1 VKVVPLGL
9 NSLTVQPV
17 SNRVIATNSMDT
29 DVNRCLWGRG
39 AGGSSKAQDVRSKGW
54 HADFTVDMLS
64 RVTETRS
71 ENPRITCTLTSGA
84 NALRIT
90 AQGIMIGR
98 EGDCDIV
105 LEDPRASRRHT
116 LVRLVAA
123 GVEVVPMGRLA
134 TEVNGQAITRPTLVV
149 TSDIL
154 TMPGFTGTVSI
165 IEVGAPVAPAIRTIL
180 RSQNGDSFR
189 IASSPFVLGGAAT
202 DDLIIAHWPPS
213 AVVIDV
219 PRDEPHIE
227 AKVEGVLLNGQPI
240 AVGDVLAVNGDA
252 TFALAGDWFRFEQAR
267 SAGTTIA
274 FAGVPVPRRVVI
286 ELLPRGGRAVF
297 TMGDADYTV
306 YLADRRLDFLV
317 TLLQP
322 PTGNPGDYIHDDV
335 VRGKVW
341 PRSDGISRQ
350 EINMLISRCRRD
362 LVAAGLPGGRLIE
375 RAPGGGG
382 TRFVLALNAEVVIS

>member
-1 VKVVPLGL
+1 MEIRLENAP
-9 NSLTVQPV
+9 
-17 SNRVIATNSMDT
+17 IA
-29 DVNRCLWGRG
+29 
-39 AGGSSKAQDVRSKGW
+39 
-54 HADFTVDMLS
+54 
-64 RVTETRS
+64 
-71 ENPRITCTLTSGA
+71 CTLTSGT
-84 NALRIT
+84 T
-90 AQGIMIGR
+90 AVRVTASGIMIGR
-98 EGDCDIV
+98 EGDCDVV
-105 LEDPRASRRHT
+105 LQDARASRRHA

-134 TEVNGQAITRPTLVV
+134 TEINGQAIARPTMAAHNDVITL
-149 TSDIL
+149 
-154 TMPGFTGTVSI
+154 PGFTGTISITQSTGAVTAGVST
-165 IEVGAPVAPAIRTIL
+165 VL

-189 IASSPFVLGGAAT
+189 IATSPFVLGGAST

-227 AKVEGVLLNGQPI
+227 AKVPGVLLDGQPI

-252 TFALAGDWFRFEQAR
+252 TFTLAGESFRFEQAR
-267 SAGTTIA
+267 SAGTTVA

-297 TMGDADYTV
+297 TMGDAEYTV
-306 YLADRRLDFLV
+306 YLADRRLDFLM

-322 PTGNPGDYIHDDV
+322 PAGNPGDYIHDDV
-335 VRGKVW
+335 VRSKVW

-382 TRFVLALNAEVVIS
+382 TRFVLAANAEVVVV